1 MLKVAEVAELLGVSK
16 VTVYNKLK
24 LHSKEL
30 KPYLSKL
37 KGVIHIDNEG
47 LEVIRDSLNLQGEVK
62 TEDIKAD
69 RETTYS
75 PDNTEA
81 LNEILRVKNE
91 RLKDLKEHIKHLES
105 QAQEKDNLISD
116 QSRQL
121 EQFQILLLNEKEK
134 TKLLETEQEKQP
146 AGPTMWE
153 RLKNRFNK

>member
-1 MLKVAEVAELLGVSK
+1 MLKVAEVARLLGVSK
-16 VTVYNKLK
+16 VTIYNKLK

-30 KPYLSKL
+30 KPHLSKL
-37 KGVIHIDNEG
+37 KGVIHIDGEG
-47 LEVIRDSLNLQGEVK
+47 LEIIRDSLNLQGEVK

-81 LNEILRVKNE
+81 LNELLRVKNE

-134 TKLLETEQEKQP
+134 TKLLETEKQA
-146 AGPTMWE
+146 AGSTIWE
-153 RLKNRFNK
+153 RLRNKFKK